1 MTKIVDFRWHL
12 LRHLPGRL
20 FTATLFSTLILLAAV
35 SSPAKAPV
43 TGASVPVTTTVTV
56 LGPKFTAPPAI
67 SKQDVTVY
75 DGKTRLD
82 VTKWISAQ
90 DTSAALQLAV
100 LIDNDASELGVGSQL
115 RDIAAFINS
124 QSRNTAVGVFYAMN
138 GTVQVA
144 SPFSTDHGAVAK
156 TLRPPLG
163 LRAGSSPSIYLSLSD
178 LVKNHWTS
186 GGPSSAGPS
195 AGRREVLLVSNGV
208 DQLDRGPES
217 PYVREAIDDM
227 QKAGVIVHT
236 IYTGGSLRFDASLHG
251 EYAQS
256 NLEELTNGSGGYGF
270 FEGISTPVSFSPFL
284 EQLNQV
290 LRNQYVLTFMVPGS
304 EKEKGDLREIEVRI
318 EQRNIEVK
326 YPKQMLVPAAPK
338 D

>member
-1 MTKIVDFRWHL
+1 MTKIVDLRW
-12 LRHLPGRL
+12 HLPGRL
-20 FTATLFSTLILLAAV
+20 LTATIFSTLMLVAAL
-35 SSPAKAPV
+35 SSQAKRPATDAN
-43 TGASVPVTTTVTV
+43 VPITTTVTV

-82 VTKWISAQ
+82 VTNWIPAQ
-90 DTSAALQLAV
+90 DAGAALQLAV
-100 LIDNDASELGVGSQL
+100 LIDNSASEVGVGSQL

-124 QSRNTAVGVFYAMN
+124 QSRNTAVGVFYAVN

-144 SPFSTDHGAVAK
+144 SPFSTDHAAVAK

-163 LRAGSSPSIYLSLSD
+163 LRAGSSPSVYLSLSD
-178 LVKNHWTS
+178 LVKHHWMS
-186 GGPSSAGPS
+186 GGAAS

-217 PYVREAIDDM
+217 PYVQEAISDM

-236 IYTGGSLRFDASLHG
+236 IYTGGSLRFGESLHG
-251 EYAQS
+251 QYAQS
-256 NLEELTNGSGGYGF
+256 NLEELTSGSGGYGF
-270 FEGISTPVSFSPFL
+270 FEGVSAPVSFAPFL
-284 EQLNQV
+284 QQLNQV
-290 LRNQYVLTFMVPGS
+290 LRNQYVLTFLAPAS

-318 EQRNIEVK
+318 EQRNLEVK
-326 YPKQMLVPAAPK
+326 YPKQVLIPAAAK